1 MTEQEIFIAVRDSVA
16 EALGL
21 TPAEVTGDS
30 SLLDDLGAESIDLLD
45 MLFRV
50 ERKVGVKIK
59 AAELTEYVTGGM
71 PDDVF
76 GTAGGVVSEV
86 GLAHLHK
93 IMPQVDPDELRGK
106 LQAEKVI
113 DLITVQNL
121 VDMVAGRLATTAG

>member
-1 MTEQEIFIAVRDSVA
+1 MTQDEIFVAVRDSVA

-21 TPAEVTGDS
+21 TPAEVNGDS

-59 AAELTEYVTGGM
+59 AAELTDYVTGGM
-71 PDDVF
+71 SDDVF
-76 GTAGGVVSEV
+76 GTPAGVVSDV
-86 GLAHLHK
+86 GLAHLEK
-93 IMPQVDPDELRGK
+93 IMPQVDADQLRGK

-113 DLITVQNL
+113 NLITVQNL